1 MSQIGLHGCRIITSI
16 LLSKL
21 SYFATMKRKNFNI
34 EPSNRS
40 KSNKSTKIDD
50 DIRMRLWINASQEPS
65 SNLSAT
71 RYVPPLRAP
80 TLKELSISIIVDKF
94 KQLYESSR
102 DTFVESF
109 RRLPDFDRETLG
121 DAIMTKYA
129 DLMSITL
136 IREVSKV
143 AML

>member
-1 MSQIGLHGCRIITSI
+1 
-16 LLSKL
+16 
-21 SYFATMKRKNFNI
+21 MKRKNFNI

-80 TLKELSISIIVDKF
+80 TLKELSISIVVDKF